1 MGLSKAIGQAIFK
14 SLVPDGIPANAM
26 ISIAKKLGG
35 TYRRTEML
43 SDIRKYTGRIKYE
56 GNITTMGAN
65 NAVPRAWMVETELN
79 EPGANYR
86 VFGKGTFY
94 DPASGQTFTQTV
106 SFYHTDLMKKEDYAN
121 DFRDYFTDSYKEDNL
136 DLLSF
141 DQTALE
147 HNLGKP
153 Y

>member
-1 MGLSKAIGQAIFK
+1 MPLAKAIAQTIFK
-14 SLVPDGIPANAM
+14 SLVPEGLGANAM
-26 ISIAKKLGG
+26 IKIAQKLGG
-35 TYRRTEML
+35 SYRRKEML
-43 SDIRKYTGRIKYE
+43 EDIRKYTGRIKYH
-56 GNITTMGAN
+56 GNITTMGGN
-65 NAVPRAWMVETELN
+65 RPVPKVWMVETDLN

-94 DPASGQTFTQTV
+94 DPVSQQEFEQTV
-106 SFYHTDLMKKEDYAN
+106 SFYHTDLMKKDDYARE
-121 DFRDYFTDSYKEDNL
+121 FMDYFTNPYQQDNIE
-136 DLLSF
+136 LLSF